1 MSAVHTA
8 TFATE
13 GKGLLLHRKLYAAQS
28 SNQWMEPPDLNRS
41 FSPVSMGEIAYGSD
55 REWDLLRMNTMSDSR
70 RCMVVQQMLQNAMF
84 YCILSSM
91 SAVRISK
98 QLAAA
103 AKVEARAMH
112 RSIAGQIEHWADL
125 GRALEALGLSAEELK
140 ALRYRARIARDDPMV
155 RLIKQAGPARVVEVS
170 ASDLMKAKHIR
181 QNIDHAAQRDGLVN
195 WKQMSPFADADLK
208 AELREVPLD

>member
-1 MSAVHTA
+1 M
-8 TFATE
+8 
-13 GKGLLLHRKLYAAQS
+13 
-28 SNQWMEPPDLNRS
+28 
-41 FSPVSMGEIAYGSD
+41 
-55 REWDLLRMNTMSDSR
+55 
-70 RCMVVQQMLQNAMF
+70 
-84 YCILSSM
+84 
-91 SAVRISK
+91 
-98 QLAAA
+98 
-103 AKVEARAMH
+103 
-112 RSIAGQIEHWADL
+112 
-125 GRALEALGLSAEELK
+125 GLSAEELK